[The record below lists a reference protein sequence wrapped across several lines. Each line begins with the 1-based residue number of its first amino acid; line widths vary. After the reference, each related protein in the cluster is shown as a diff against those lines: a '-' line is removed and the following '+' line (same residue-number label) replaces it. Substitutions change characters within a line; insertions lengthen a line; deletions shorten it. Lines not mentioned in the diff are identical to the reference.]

1 MIFGKIFH
9 LSKEGS
15 KAIVQAGIWLALFNL
30 AALLPIILLA
40 MSSEKMIT
48 LYYADSEAKISLL
61 PYALA
66 LAVILAVMF
75 ITYKVAYHKE
85 YLTSGQEEYK
95 LRMELADKLRRLPLS
110 FFGMRDLSDVTGV
123 IMDDVQTM
131 SHVLS
136 QTAAELIG
144 GMITGIVS
152 LLVLFVY
159 DWRLALYLAA
169 CLPVVI
175 LVMSLSRKISEGT
188 NKKNRNKKLS
198 VSAGLQEYLENIK
211 LLRTTEAM
219 EDYQQGLNK
228 KIKRIIPGLVLYEL
242 LAGLSISVSYNV
254 MRIGLG
260 LVIIFGS
267 GMLAAGEISLF
278 KFLIFLYAA
287 VRIYEPL
294 TSACEHLGD
303 FIASLVGAGRVT
315 KLLEEPEQG
324 GSENVSVSSFDI
336 RFDHVSFAYNN
347 EEVLHD
353 VSFTAKQGEITA
365 LVGPSGSGKSTLAR
379 LAARFWDVKSGTVS
393 IGGEDLR
400 KIAPEQLLK
409 NYSIVFQDVVLFNDT
424 IYNNIK
430 IGKEDA
436 TEEEVYAAA
445 KLAACDEFIAR
456 LPDGYQTLIGEN
468 GKTLSGGE
476 RQRLSIARAFLK
488 NAPVI
493 LLDESTASIDPEN
506 ETRIQQGN
514 QPTD

>member
-30 AALLPIILLA
+30 AALLPVILLA
-40 MSSEKMIT
+40 MASEKMIT

-75 ITYKVAYHKE
+75 VTYKVAYHKE

-110 FFGMRDLSDVTGV
+110 FLGMRDLSDVTGV

-152 LLVLFVY
+152 LLMLFVY

-228 KIKRIIPGLVLYEL
+228 K
-242 LAGLSISVSYNV
+242 SSVSFLGLCYMSCWPV
-254 MRIGLG
+254 CPFPFLTMLCALGLG
-260 LVIIFGS
+260 LLLSSDRECLPQG
-267 GMLAAGEISLF
+267 
-278 KFLIFLYAA
+278 K
-287 VRIYEPL
+287 
-294 TSACEHLGD
+294 SAC
-303 FIASLVGAGRVT
+303 
-315 KLLEEPEQG
+315 
-324 GSENVSVSSFDI
+324 SSF
-336 RFDHVSFAYNN
+336 
-347 EEVLHD
+347 
-353 VSFTAKQGEITA
+353 
-365 LVGPSGSGKSTLAR
+365 
-379 LAARFWDVKSGTVS
+379 
-393 IGGEDLR
+393 
-400 KIAPEQLLK
+400 
-409 NYSIVFQDVVLFNDT
+409 
-424 IYNNIK
+424 
-430 IGKEDA
+430 
-436 TEEEVYAAA
+436 
-445 KLAACDEFIAR
+445 
-456 LPDGYQTLIGEN
+456 
-468 GKTLSGGE
+468 
-476 RQRLSIARAFLK
+476 
-488 NAPVI
+488 
-493 LLDESTASIDPEN
+493 
-506 ETRIQQGN
+506 
-514 QPTD
+514 